1 VKELHILLNVLTAT
15 NLSLNNTLVY
25 TIVKVTE
32 SLREI
37 FYTLLVDI
45 FILNLQKLSIMDL
58 HMVASHMMNEVLQ
71 KNIQN

>member
-1 VKELHILLNVLTAT
+1 M

-25 TIVKVTE
+25 MIVKVTE

-45 FILNLQKLSIMDL
+45 FTLNQ
-58 HMVASHMMNEVLQ
+58 
-71 KNIQN
+71 